1 MAIVPSPAKRA
12 RTLVLGLSGG
22 LACGKTTVCGMLA
35 ERGAAILEADA
46 VFAELQAPGSPSVRA
61 LAEELGPEVLD
72 ASGRLDVPSL
82 ARAVALRP
90 GSDRRVGELLHRPA
104 FEELVRRREALAGT
118 GVPLLV
124 VAVPLLF
131 DALHRRSG
139 PLSTLHFDA
148 TVCVVAPRA
157 LQLRRILARDGGSV
171 AEAEVRLGRQLPA
184 EEQPALADHVIDNG
198 GTLHDTRRQVA
209 ALHARLLAAPG
220 QKMES

>member
-1 MAIVPSPAKRA
+1 M
-12 RTLVLGLSGG
+12 TLVLGLSGG

-35 ERGAAILEADA
+35 AHGATILEADA
-46 VFAELQAPGSPSVRA
+46 VFAELQAPGAPAVRA
-61 LAEELGPEVLD
+61 LADELGPEVLD
-72 ASGRLDVPSL
+72 ARGGLDVPAL

-104 FEELVRRREALAGT
+104 FEELVRRRDALGGSA
-118 GVPLLV
+118 VPLLV

-139 PLSTLHFDA
+139 PLSTLRFDA
-148 TVCVVAPRA
+148 TVCVVAPRT

-171 AEAEVRLGRQLPA
+171 ADAEVRLGRQLPA

-198 GTLHDTRRQVA
+198 GGLDDTRRQVA
-209 ALHARLLAAPG
+209 TLHARLLAGPAAAAATAR
-220 QKMES
+220 KMES